1 MTATYPEK
9 LKPLAN
15 QIRWLIKK
23 ETGQY
28 IHPEWITMLPPIG
41 DSVVVFAVQTQNN
54 DTILVHSEN
63 GKDFKVK
70 VAKW

>member
-1 MTATYPEK
+1 MAATYPEK
-9 LKPLAN
+9 LAPLAN

-28 IHPEWITMLPPIG
+28 VHPECITMLPPVG
-41 DSVVVFAVQTQNN
+41 DSVVVFAVQTQTNS
-54 DTILVHSEN
+54 TILVHSEN

-70 VAKW
+70 HIRW